1 MPIPAF
7 ILSWKTSILGVSS
20 IVAIIAKW
28 IQAGVVDFN
37 DIPALIAGFGLLVAA
52 KDNNVSTAK

>member
-28 IQAGVVDFN
+28 IQAGAVDFN
-37 DIPALIAGFGLLVAA
+37 DIPVILAGFGLVAA
-52 KDNNVSTAK
+52 KDANK

>member
-20 IVAIIAKW
+20 IVAILAKW

-37 DIPALIAGFGLLVAA
+37 DIPALIAGFGLLAA
-52 KDNNVSTAK
+52 KDNNVSTAAK

>member
-7 ILSWKTSILGVSS
+7 ILSWKTTILGVSS

-28 IQAGVVDFN
+28 IQAGAVDFN
-37 DIPALIAGFGLLVAA
+37 DFPAIMAGVGLIAA
-52 KDNNVSTAK
+52 KDNNVSTAAK

>member
-28 IQAGVVDFN
+28 IQAGAVDFN
-37 DIPALIAGFGLLVAA
+37 DLPAIIAGFGLLAA
-52 KDNNVSTAK
+52 KDNNVSTAAK